1 MYLLYI
7 SCLISPLYLSYCL
20 QKFIMATY
28 FFFIFL
34 IISTK
39 TLAYD
44 DSCAFNSKK
53 GNSDLTVIHIYGKCS
68 PFNSPKPSS
77 SWINTV
83 INMASKDPQ
92 RLSYLSSLVVSK
104 KPTNVPIA
112 SGQQLFNI
120 GIMIFSLGLFLLVT
134 YNVSRKNN

>member
-1 MYLLYI
+1 MALAIATFLFITLL
-7 SCLISPLYLSYCL
+7 S
-20 QKFIMATY
+20 T
-28 FFFIFL
+28 
-34 IISTK
+34 TK
-39 TLAYD
+39 TLAF
-44 DSCAFNSKK
+44 DSCPSNEQLS
-53 GNSDLTVIHIYGKCS
+53 VIPIYGKCS
-68 PFNSPKPSS
+68 PFNTPKPT
-77 SWINTV
+77 SWENTL